1 MQSLIQVNN
10 VTKRFGKTTAVNN
23 VSFTIEKGSTV
34 AILGPNGAGK
44 TTTISMMLG
53 LLEPTEGRL
62 TLFGKDPKEVAVR
75 NRIGAMLQEVSVID
89 KLRVREVLEL
99 FRSYYTNPLSMEE
112 LISVTGLNDEM
123 LKKWANKLSGG
134 QKRRLGFALALAGNP
149 DLLFF
154 DEPTVG
160 LDITART
167 NFWEKVNMLK
177 EQGKTVIFTTHYLQ
191 EADDFSERI
200 ILFNN
205 GEIIADGRPDEIKH
219 NVAARSVSFRSS
231 NKDAVMVRMQTF
243 EEVIRCYEKDGRIFA
258 VTNDTDAVLA
268 KIFGQG
274 MDVKDI
280 FIEQGRL
287 EEVFDHLT
295 SKQKEV
301 I

>member
-1 MQSLIQVNN
+1 MKKIVEVKN
-10 VTKRFGKTTAVNN
+10 VTKCFGKTTAVNDI
-23 VSFTIEKGSTV
+23 SLTIKKGSTV

-53 LLEPTEGRL
+53 LLEPTAGEVK
-62 TLFGKDPKEVAVR
+62 LFGEDPKQLTVR

-89 KLRVREVLEL
+89 QLKVREVIEL
-99 FRSYYTNPLSMEE
+99 FRSYYTHPLSTEE
-112 LISVTGLNDEM
+112 LISVTGLHEDV

-160 LDITART
+160 LDITARK
-167 NFWEKVNMLK
+167 NFWDKVSMLK
-177 EQGKTVIFTTHYLQ
+177 TQGKTIIFTTHYLQ

-205 GEIIADGRPDEIKH
+205 GEIVADGKPDDIK
-219 NVAARSVSFRSS
+219 NNISTRSVSFQSRDKHAAMTLVES
-231 NKDAVMVRMQTF
+231 F
-243 EEVIRCYEKDGRIFA
+243 EEVIHCYEKEDRIYA

-268 KIFGQG
+268 KVFSQG
-274 MDVKDI
+274 LPVKHV
-280 FIEQGRL
+280 FVEQGRL
-287 EEVFDHLT
+287 EEVFDLLT
-295 SKQKEV
+295 SKQKGV
-301 I
+301 L

>member
-1 MQSLIQVNN
+1 MDNLVEVHN
-10 VTKRFGKTTAVNN
+10 VTKRFGKTTAVNDI
-23 VSFTIEKGSTV
+23 SFTIEKGSTV

-53 LLEPTEGRL
+53 LLEPTAGVV
-62 TLFGKDPKEVAVR
+62 TLFGEDPKQVTVR
-75 NRIGAMLQEVSVID
+75 NRIGAMLQEVSVINQL
-89 KLRVREVLEL
+89 KVQEVIEL
-99 FRSYYTNPLSMEE
+99 FRSYYSHPLSTEE
-112 LISVTGLNDEM
+112 LISVTGLHEDL

-160 LDITART
+160 LDITARK
-167 NFWEKVNMLK
+167 NFWDKVNMLK

-200 ILFNN
+200 ILFND
-205 GEIIADGRPDEIKH
+205 GQIIADGSPDDIKH
-219 NVAARSVSFRSS
+219 NVSARSVSFQTS
-231 NKDAVMVRMQTF
+231 NNDAVIAQMQSF
-243 EEVIRCYEKDGRIFA
+243 AEVIRCYEKEGRIYA
-258 VTNDTDAVLA
+258 VTNDTDTVLSR
-268 KIFGQG
+268 IFTQG
-274 MDVKDI
+274 LDVKDV

-287 EEVFDHLT
+287 EEAFDHLT